1 MRTRVR
7 EKFAI
12 ILNIGLSVLAAL
24 WISSYYRLAV
34 VNGDSMEPTYTQG
47 DIIFVKIGK
56 TPQRGDIVII
66 DSKAIGGRIVKR
78 VIAVEG
84 DTVQTDGEAIW
95 VNGVILEEKYIKEPY
110 AMEDVFLTVPD
121 KSIYVMGDNR
131 NHSRDSRI
139 IGAVSIAEVVGAVKR

>member
-7 EKFAI
+7 GKFAI
-12 ILNIGLSVLAAL
+12 ILNIGLSVLVAL
-24 WISSYYRLAV
+24 WISSYYRLV

-56 TPQRGDIVII
+56 TPQRGDIVVI
-66 DSKAIGGRIVKR
+66 DSKAIGRRIVKR

-95 VNGVILEEKYIKEPY
+95 VNGVILEEKYLKEPY

-139 IGAVSIAEVVGAVKR
+139 IGAVSIAEVVGVVKR